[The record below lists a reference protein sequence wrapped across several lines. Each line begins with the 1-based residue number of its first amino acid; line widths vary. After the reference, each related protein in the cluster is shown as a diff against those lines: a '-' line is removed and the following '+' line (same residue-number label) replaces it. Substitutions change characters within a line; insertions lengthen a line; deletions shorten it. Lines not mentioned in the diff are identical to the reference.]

1 VAKMLKIRRC
11 IECWRVCDFRVGDQ
25 YPFPTD
31 CPLPEAEPAP
41 LAELANLCNMP
52 NDETL
57 LPAVVEHVKETKRV
71 AAEVQNWLQCQPEN
85 SGEFAGGNI
94 FIVACTIAD
103 RRKAEPAPYSA
114 ENPPK
119 EGDMVRTRDG
129 NSGMICSIRIVQEM
143 GGTKIAF
150 VRVVFPVLPARSSPV
165 FDCYAITEVSLLYRP
180 PSGDQP

>member
-1 VAKMLKIRRC
+1 MAKMLRIETVDRC
-11 IECWRVCDFRVGDQ
+11 WIHFHPVIAAKSKECSHCSAYLDSGVLI
-25 YPFPTD
+25 PKD
-31 CPLPEAEPAP
+31 CPLP
-41 LAELANLCNMP
+41 
-52 NDETL
+52 D
-57 LPAVVEHVKETKRV
+57 
-71 AAEVQNWLQCQPEN
+71 
-85 SGEFAGGNI
+85 
-94 FIVACTIAD
+94 
-103 RRKAEPAPYSA
+103 AEPAPYSA